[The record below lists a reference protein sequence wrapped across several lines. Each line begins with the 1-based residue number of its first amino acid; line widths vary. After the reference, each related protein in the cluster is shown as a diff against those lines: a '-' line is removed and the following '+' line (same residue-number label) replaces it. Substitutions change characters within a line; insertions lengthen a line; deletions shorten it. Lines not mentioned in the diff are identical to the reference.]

1 MATSQGLLFLGAPG
15 SGKGTQAQVLAEK
28 LGIPHIS
35 TGDMLR
41 QAIADQ
47 TELGNQAKGYMDRGE
62 LVPDELILDLIKER
76 LSYADAS
83 QGWIL
88 DGFPRNV
95 PQAEFLDQL
104 LVEINH
110 QTQWVINLKVPDEVI
125 IQRLLLRGRAD
136 DTEATIRNR
145 LVVYQEKTAPLI
157 AYYQEQGKLQMVD
170 GDRAPELVAESLQ
183 QLVTA

>member
-104 LVEINH
+104 LVEIGH

-170 GDRAPELVAESLQ
+170 GDRAPELVAELLQ
-183 QLVTA
+183 QLVAA

>member
-1 MATSQGLLFLGAPG
+1 LFLGAPG
-15 SGKGTQAQVLAEK
+15 SGKGTQAQVLAAS
-28 LGIPHIS
+28 LNIPHIS

-47 TELGNQAKGYMDRGE
+47 TNLGEQAKAYMDQGE

-76 LSYADAS
+76 LSQTDAEN
-83 QGWIL
+83 GWIL

-104 LVEINH
+104 LVEIDH
-110 QTQWVINLKVPDEVI
+110 RTQWVINLDVADEAI

-136 DTEATIRNR
+136 DKEETIRNR

-157 AYYQEQGKLQMVD
+157 AYYQEQGKLQMID
-170 GDRAPELVAESLQ
+170 GDRAPELVAESLR